1 MSKLSKTA
9 AASVKAAQTG
19 KKEAPRV
26 ITIEAAVTT
35 IKSLRAG
42 NLHVGTEL
50 VDVLLAGYEAEVT
63 RALDLQGRKEIAVIA
78 YNELSAKYKV
88 AVDQI
93 AVLDRDIARMND
105 DSDDARMEANLVS

>member
-88 AVDQI
+88 AIDQI
-93 AVLDRDIARMND
+93 AVLDRDIERLNE
-105 DSDDARMEANLVS
+105 EAAGGLAEVNLGS